1 VPILIKFPLKIAV
14 NSAAIYT
21 ASSIVEGFTFSG
33 NLFILAGIGLALV
46 IFQTL
51 IYPIIKI
58 VAFPLVFLSFG
69 LFGSIINLIVLWGVS
84 LYVPELSIEGI
95 VPLVL
100 GAAILSITHIVFS
113 WL

>member
-1 VPILIKFPLKIAV
+1 MLIKFLFKVGI

-21 ASSIVEGFTFSG
+21 ASSLVEGFTFSG
-33 NLFILAGIGLALV
+33 NLFILAGIGAALAV
-46 IFQTL
+46 FQTL

-69 LFGSIINLIVLWGVS
+69 LFGSIINLAVLWGIAQ
-84 LYVPELSIEGI
+84 YVPELSIEGI
-95 VPLVL
+95 VPLIL
-100 GAAILSITHIVFS
+100 GVAILSIANLLFS